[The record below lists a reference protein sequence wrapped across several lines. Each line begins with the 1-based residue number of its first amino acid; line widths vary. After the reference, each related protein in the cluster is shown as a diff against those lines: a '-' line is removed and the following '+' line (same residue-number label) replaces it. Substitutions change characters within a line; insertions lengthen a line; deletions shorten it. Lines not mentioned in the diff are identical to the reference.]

1 MKAVCLYL
9 RSETQSDI
17 VELMSWVEDEV
28 TSKPVG
34 VTGVTVSGRKPVRV
48 TAITVAVSSGQSDS
62 RDTDSRDTSVSSTLP
77 TSNGA
82 SKGAENDINSGWS
95 RPLDKPVELP
105 RGTLKTL
112 AEAGAY
118 ILDLP
123 DDIRQRDHWRRATDL
138 LLKAAKRVAR
148 VEDVTAQIEHAL
160 RMELTFVLSGQTSSV
175 WE

>member
-1 MKAVCLYL
+1 LKAVCLYL
-9 RSETQSDI
+9 RSEIQSDI
-17 VELMSWVEDEV
+17 VELMSWGEDKV

-62 RDTDSRDTSVSSTLP
+62 RDTSESSTLP

-82 SKGAENDINSGWS
+82 SKGAENDISSGWS

-123 DDIRQRDHWRRATDL
+123 DDIRQRDHWQRATDL

>member
-1 MKAVCLYL
+1 LG
-9 RSETQSDI
+9 
-17 VELMSWVEDEV
+17 EDEV

-62 RDTDSRDTSVSSTLP
+62 RDTSESSTLP

-82 SKGAENDINSGWS
+82 SKGGAENDISSEWS